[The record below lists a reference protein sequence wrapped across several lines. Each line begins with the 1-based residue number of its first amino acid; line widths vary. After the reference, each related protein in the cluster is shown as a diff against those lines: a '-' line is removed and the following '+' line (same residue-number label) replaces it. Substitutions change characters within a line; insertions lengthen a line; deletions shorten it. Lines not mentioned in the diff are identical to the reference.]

1 MARTKPTY
9 IYNKIRFTKLQR
21 PKVQSPRDIRANHR
35 AEKKEAGFPKVNRH
49 RASRQETDRE
59 RRYRIRNEKKEAGIL
74 KEKEAEATKKRAE
87 GMRYNHYS
95 DGVML
100 PASGFDVPVYRPHP
114 RFQHNLRVPRPMIQ
128 VKSEF
133 LTV

>member
-1 MARTKPTY
+1 MARTRVTY
-9 IYNKIRFTKLQR
+9 IYNEISLLKRQR
-21 PKVQSPRDIRANHR
+21 RKVQSPRDIRAKHR
-35 AEKKEAGFPKVNRH
+35 AENKEAGFPKVNRH

-87 GMRYNHYS
+87 GRRYNNFS
-95 DGVML
+95 GGVML

-114 RFQHNLRVPRPMIQ
+114 RFQHYLRVPRPMIQ
-128 VKSEF
+128 VKPEF